1 MTGACRAFFL
11 LAVLASVPLAPSA
24 LASSTRVALMRP
36 STASAAVIQAL
47 TRIQGE
53 LTADGFEVVLI
64 DSPPADAPTA
74 ASDAGRDAG
83 ALASIDLFVD
93 TAARTAE
100 LRVVDRLTNKA
111 VVRRTPLDET
121 DPSKAAEILA
131 VRAVE
136 LLRASLLE
144 LLIEAG
150 DAPHG
155 TAPAREADARQ
166 ASKWASRALP
176 SERPSRWALE
186 AGAAVVAS
194 VGGIGPAVLSILRG
208 RFAFARALAVR
219 ATLAGLGTQ
228 PRIEAPTGSAV
239 IAQDVGLV
247 ELIAAPWSAS
257 PAPRLR
263 PAFSLGIGT
272 LYTSIDGQAAFPYTG
287 RRSSQWALAAD
298 AGLGLVLQMSQ
309 RFAVALEIH
318 ALLARPYPIVRFL
331 DDEVA
336 HAGEPST
343 FATLTLVGSP

>member
-1 MTGACRAFFL
+1 VTGASRVFL
-11 LAVLASVPLAPSA
+11 LLAALASLPTARSA
-24 LASSTRVALMRP
+24 LASPTRVALMRP
-36 STASAAVIQAL
+36 STASPEVTQAL
-47 TRIQGE
+47 TRIEGE
-53 LTADGFEVVLI
+53 LTADGFEVVLV
-64 DSPPADAPTA
+64 DSARVDPAAPIG
-74 ASDAGRDAG
+74 DLGRDAG
-83 ALASIDLFVD
+83 ALASIDLLVD

-111 VVRRTPLDET
+111 VVRRTPIDET
-121 DPSKAAEILA
+121 DTSKAAEILA

-150 DAPHG
+150 DGPRAAPR
-155 TAPAREADARQ
+155 ASEAEARQ
-166 ASKWASRALP
+166 ASKWASRALS

-194 VGGIGPAVLSILRG
+194 VGGIGPAVLSVLRG
-208 RFAFARALAVR
+208 RFAFARALTLR

-239 IAQDVGLV
+239 IGQDMGLI
-247 ELIAAPWSAS
+247 ELVAAPWSAS
-257 PAPRLR
+257 PPPRLR

-272 LYTSIDGQAAFPYTG
+272 LYTSVDGQAGFPYVG
-287 RRSSQWALAAD
+287 RRDSQWALAAD

-309 RFAVALEIH
+309 RFAVALEVH

-331 DDEVA
+331 DDEAA
-336 HAGEPST
+336 HGGEPST
-343 FATLTLVGSP
+343 LATLTLVGSP